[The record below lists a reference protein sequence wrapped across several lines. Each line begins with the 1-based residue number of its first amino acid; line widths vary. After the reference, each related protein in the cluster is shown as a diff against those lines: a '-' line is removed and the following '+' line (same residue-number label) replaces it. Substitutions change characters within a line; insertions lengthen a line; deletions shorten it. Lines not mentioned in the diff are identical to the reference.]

1 MVRTDRIKER
11 LKKTD
16 KSQAW
21 LARKMYL
28 DPRTLGVKLKQG
40 KFNSDEL
47 EMIAEILELENPWEF
62 LFGRD

>member
-11 LKKTD
+11 LKKNK

-21 LARKMYL
+21 LARKMYIS
-28 DPRTLGVKLKQG
+28 PQAMGVKLKKG
-40 KFNSDEL
+40 NFNSDEL
-47 EMIAEILELENPWEF
+47 EKIVEILAIENPWEF